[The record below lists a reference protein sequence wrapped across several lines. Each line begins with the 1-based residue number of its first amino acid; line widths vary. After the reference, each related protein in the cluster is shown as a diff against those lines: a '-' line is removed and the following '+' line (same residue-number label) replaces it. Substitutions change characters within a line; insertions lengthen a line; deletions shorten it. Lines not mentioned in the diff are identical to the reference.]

1 MMNDLNIPFFRKTM
15 FAGMATL
22 FLSTGVTQ
30 ANPVSAGEEVTEK
43 HAAALPLQKKVTI
56 TGVVKDALG
65 PVVGANVVEKGT
77 TNGDGYG
84 HGRPFLF
91 AGIFECCADHFL
103 YRLYRPG
110 DSGEREEF
118 FHGSAKRRFTGF
130 G

>member
-77 TNGDGYG
+77 TNGTVTDME
-84 HGRPFLF
+84 GR
-91 AGIFECCADHFL
+91 ADHFL